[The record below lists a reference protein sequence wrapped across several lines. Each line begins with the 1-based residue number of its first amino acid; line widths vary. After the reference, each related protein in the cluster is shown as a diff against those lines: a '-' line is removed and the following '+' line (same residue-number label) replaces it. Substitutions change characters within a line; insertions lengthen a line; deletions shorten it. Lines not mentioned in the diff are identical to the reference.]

1 MTLIKWNPTY
11 RPTLFNDIDRWFN
24 NISSDFPG
32 ALEKASLFKP
42 NFEVIDTDVAYCLR
56 ADLPGMSKKD
66 INIEVSENVLTI
78 SGERKS
84 DKSTKNNEHYSELRY
99 GQFSRSFNLPEDIKT
114 ESIKASMKDGVLALN
129 IPRME
134 QVAPDVKKISIK

>member
-11 RPTLFNDIDRWFN
+11 RPTLFNDIDRWLN
-24 NISSDFPG
+24 NISSDFP
-32 ALEKASLFKP
+32 AMLENRTFFKP
-42 NFEVIDTDVAYCLR
+42 SFEVIDTDSAYCLR

-66 INIEVSENVLTI
+66 VSIEVSENVLTI
-78 SGERKS
+78 SGERKNGKSSKNS
-84 DKSTKNNEHYSELRY
+84 DHYSELRY

-114 ESIKASMKDGVLALN
+114 EGIKASMKDGVLALN

-134 QVAPDVKKISIK
+134 KIAPDVKKISIK